1 MRLAAVLF
9 AATKTFEPLVMNAVP
24 TCAPASSPL
33 AAPSRAQDG
42 LRSDDSR
49 KARMARKSLGVPSN
63 TAGTPE
69 ASLGTYG
76 ISSARQGRI

>member
-9 AATKTFEPLVMNAVP
+9 AAPKTFEPLVMNAVP

-42 LRSDDSR
+42 LSSDDSR
-49 KARMARKSLGVPSN
+49 KGENGSKKSWRAFEHCWNTGGGLGYLRN
-63 TAGTPE
+63 
-69 ASLGTYG
+69 
-76 ISSARQGRI
+76 